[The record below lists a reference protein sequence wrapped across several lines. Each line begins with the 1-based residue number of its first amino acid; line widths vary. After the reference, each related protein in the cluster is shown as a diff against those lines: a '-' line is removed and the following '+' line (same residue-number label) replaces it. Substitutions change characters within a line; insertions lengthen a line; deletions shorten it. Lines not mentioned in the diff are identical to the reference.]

1 MEMLSFTILPL
12 GTQVSSQRAF
22 SANHKE
28 EVVLVHNHSFGVWN
42 VLGGNHSKLVSESIE
57 SRLSYLTVGLKLT
70 STKKN
75 KDNRPTKEEKGPN
88 SGT

>member
-1 MEMLSFTILPL
+1 MLNSIMEMLSFTILPL

-42 VLGGNHSKLVSESIE
+42 VLGEIIRS
-57 SRLSYLTVGLKLT
+57 
-70 STKKN
+70 
-75 KDNRPTKEEKGPN
+75 
-88 SGT
+88 